1 MKSTIHDVFLSYSMR
16 DSGLAAL
23 ARENLENA
31 GLSVFELA
39 ELSSGTAVSKT
50 IRQELVDSF
59 AVVLLLTP
67 SSEASGNLAFEAG
80 MAMAWG
86 KPVFVLHDG
95 RSLADMPNFISQFNV
110 YPLNKIDVVSHQI
123 IESKKSLSPEHKEI
137 LKALYLKT
145 AIPADRLLLEPVV
158 LHDMAEEF
166 ELKTKLRL
174 PAADLARELIRLRKI
189 GQLPPLK
196 HVVQTS

>member
-1 MKSTIHDVFLSYSMR
+1 MKSPNHDVFLSYSQR

-23 ARENLENA
+23 VRDNLEHA
-31 GLSVFELA
+31 GLSVFDFA
-39 ELSSGTAVSKT
+39 ESPEGAAISKT

-67 SSEASGNLAFEAG
+67 SSESSGNLAFEAG

-95 RSLADMPNFISQFNV
+95 RSLSDMPNFISQFNV

-123 IESKKSLSPEHKEI
+123 IESKRSLSSEHKEI
-137 LKALYLKT
+137 LKALYVKT

-158 LHDMAEEF
+158 LHEMALEF
-166 ELKTKLRL
+166 ERKAKLRV
-174 PAADLARELIRLRKI
+174 PAVDLARELIRLRKS

-196 HVVQTS
+196 QVVQTS